1 MAGRGRGGAVLLA
14 VLLVLA
20 GGVLVVI
27 KLAGGTAPPPA
38 PPLARCK
45 AVDTPYS
52 VSTEQAANAATISAV
67 GVRRGLPTRAVT
79 IALAAAIQESKLVNL
94 DYGDRD
100 SIGLFQQRPSQGWGP
115 AKKLDDPL
123 YAAGKFYDALVHVH
137 GWRTRPLTVV
147 AQAVQQSG
155 YPQAYAQW
163 EATARALADALV
175 GTTPGG
181 LSCSYPLASGP
192 ATRPDHAFSS
202 LAAELPVHRLTPS
215 GPAKLRPRTVAAA
228 AVTARQGWVIGC
240 WLAAHGEQLRITSV
254 SVPGY
259 TWHRNDSRW
268 HVDRS
273 AAAGRVQAVL
283 APSGT

>member
-20 GGVLVVI
+20 GGVIVVI
-27 KLAGGTAPPPA
+27 KLAGGSAPPPA
-38 PPLARCK
+38 PPLARCR
-45 AVDTPYS
+45 AVDTPYT

-115 AKKLDDPL
+115 AAKLSQPV
-123 YAAGKFYDALVHVH
+123 YAAGKFYDALVRVH

-163 EATARALADALV
+163 EASARALADALV
-175 GTTPGG
+175 GATPGG
-181 LSCSYPLASGP
+181 LACSYPLASGP
-192 ATRPDHAFSS
+192 ATAPDRVLST
-202 LAAELPVHRLTPS
+202 LAGELPVHRLAPA
-215 GPAKLRPRTVAAA
+215 GPAKARRRTVAVAA
-228 AVTARQGWVIGC
+228 ATARQGWVLGC
-240 WLAAHGEQLRITSV
+240 WLVAHGEQLRITSV
-254 SVPGY
+254 SVPGF
-259 TWHRNDSRW
+259 TWRRNDSRW
-268 HVDRS
+268 HADRR
-273 AAAGRVQAVL
+273 ATPGRVQTVL
-283 APSGT
+283 APSGS